1 MRKLFISKADCDK
14 RINEYKFKLKRKEEL
29 YEKMSQEKKI
39 VSKQNGEYNYELKQL
54 KIEIER
60 LRREKDDLEQSKKD
74 LIGIME
80 SMKVEI
86 EKLKNEVCQDAGCN
100 DCIALRQ
107 EKMSDKFLA
116 LIKHKVHK
124 MCKLF

>member
-1 MRKLFISKADCDK
+1 
-14 RINEYKFKLKRKEEL
+14 
-29 YEKMSQEKKI
+29 MSQEKKI

-86 EKLKNEVCQDAGCN
+86 EKLKNEVCQDEGCN

-107 EKMSDKFLA
+107 VQMRDKSGFGQFKTISDCILYVA
-116 LIKHKVHK
+116 NQ
-124 MCKLF
+124 